1 MAYAIRIKKDVL
13 KSMDLMQTLDL
24 TNFLLVLQMI
34 PMIVMAWI
42 GVIAVWGLIK
52 HKRKRAV
59 YIKDEQNNFGI
70 IVCAHNE
77 EASISHLFD
86 SIAASD
92 YPRDKIHV
100 FLIADHCDDRTAEI
114 GRSYPFITVME
125 RNEGPQDGKGSVL
138 RWALPKIFAI
148 DSENKIEAFA
158 VFDADNV
165 LSPDFLTGIDDKL
178 RRGNRIVQGNRLGG
192 QPYRS
197 FVTKWYTLYWA
208 CYTMFFSYAREKVGL
223 SVFLTGTGFA
233 VDGDLLRSTGW
244 NTKTITEDVEY
255 SLDNVLRG
263 QRVAFC
269 IKAVC
274 YDEQPHHISVMFHQ
288 LARWCTGGYQVL
300 KKDFKNLVFGY
311 DRPVRKM
318 QRVDAVMLLLM
329 GPCSW
334 ISSIISVINN
344 MIIVLKLPLLYF
356 LPAALFGTLGVI
368 VMYVAVFLAG
378 RYNHIPMRK
387 IGILPILTFPL
398 FLFVYMLC
406 SIKTCFFP
414 TRKWKTIK
422 HEALNTQQ

>member
-1 MAYAIRIKKDVL
+1 
-13 KSMDLMQTLDL
+13 MDLMQTLDL

-42 GVIAVWGLIK
+42 GVIAFWGLVK
-52 HKRKRAV
+52 NRRPKAV
-59 YIKDEQNNFGI
+59 YIKQEQNNFGI

-77 EASISHLFD
+77 EASIAHLFD
-86 SIAASD
+86 SIKASD
-92 YPRDKIHV
+92 YPHEKIHV
-100 FLIADHCDDRTAEI
+100 FLVADHCTDRTTDI
-114 GRSYPFITVME
+114 GRSYPFVTILE

-138 RWALPKIFAI
+138 KWALPHIFAM
-148 DSENKIEAFA
+148 DKENKLTAFA

-165 LSPDFLTGIDDKL
+165 LKPDFLEKIDDKL

-208 CYTMFFSYAREKVGL
+208 CYSMFFSYAREKVGL
-223 SVFLTGTGFA
+223 SAFLTGTGFA
-233 VDGDLLRSTGW
+233 VDGDLLRQEGW
-244 NTKTITEDVEY
+244 HTSTITEDVEF

-274 YDEQPHHISVMFHQ
+274 YDEQPHQVGVMFHQ

-300 KKDFKNLVFGY
+300 KKDFKSLAFDY
-311 DRPVRKM
+311 SKPVRKM
-318 QRVDAVMLLLM
+318 QRVDAIMLLLM

-334 ISSIISVINN
+334 ISAIISYINSA
-344 MIIVLKLPLLYF
+344 IIFFKLPLLYF
-356 LPAALFGTLGVI
+356 LPATGFTTLSLI
-368 VMYVAVFLAG
+368 FMYVAVFMTAK
-378 RYNHIPMRK
+378 YNHLPMRK
-387 IGILPILTFPL
+387 IGLLPLLTFPL

-414 TRKWKTIK
+414 TRKWTKIQ
-422 HEALNTQQ
+422 HESLDTSQ

>member
-1 MAYAIRIKKDVL
+1 
-13 KSMDLMQTLDL
+13 MDLIQTLDL

-42 GVIAVWGLIK
+42 GVIAFWGLVK
-52 HKRKRAV
+52 HRRPKAV
-59 YIKDEQNNFGI
+59 YIKTEQNNFGI

-77 EASISHLFD
+77 ETSISHLLD
-86 SIAASD
+86 SIDTSD
-92 YPRDKIHV
+92 YPHEKIHV
-100 FLIADHCDDRTAEI
+100 FLIADHCTDRTADI
-114 GRSYPFITVME
+114 GRSYPFVTVME

-138 RWALPKIFAI
+138 KWALPRIFSL
-148 DSENKIEAFA
+148 DKENKIGAFA

-165 LSPDFLTGIDDKL
+165 LKPDFLTKIDDKL

-208 CYTMFFSYAREKVGL
+208 CYTIFFSYAREKVGL

-233 VDGDLLRSTGW
+233 VDGDLLRQIGW
-244 NTKTITEDVEY
+244 NTSTITEDVEF

-263 QRVAFC
+263 QRVSFC

-274 YDEQPHHISVMFHQ
+274 YDEQPHQIGVMFHQ

-300 KKDFKNLVFGY
+300 KKDFKSLVF
-311 DRPVRKM
+311 DRTKPVRKM

-334 ISSIISVINN
+334 ISAIISYINN
-344 MIIVLKLPLLYF
+344 VIIYLKLPLLYF
-356 LPAALFGTLGVI
+356 LPAAGFTTLSLI
-368 VMYVAVFLAG
+368 FMYFAVFFTAK
-378 RYNHIPMRK
+378 YNHIPMRK

-414 TRKWKTIK
+414 TRKWTTIK
-422 HEALNTQQ
+422 HEALNTAQ